1 MFKRL
6 LLGNKPTSLENMKSY
21 FLTSVLI
28 TQSITLISRP
38 LPSTVFNQLTLGI
51 SSNKRQNTRNYFS
64 VCFSNNQVKTLISQP
79 FFCSITS

>member
-1 MFKRL
+1 M
-6 LLGNKPTSLENMKSY
+6 
-21 FLTSVLI
+21 
-28 TQSITLISRP
+28 
-38 LPSTVFNQLTLGI
+38 FNQLTLGI